1 MKVRVSYR
9 KLGKVRFLGH
19 LDMARLWERGLR
31 KASVPVAMSA
41 GFTPRPKV
49 SFGLALPTGAESI
62 VELFDV
68 TLDDNRLD
76 DIRLEERG
84 ASFDGAGL
92 RSRLTDAMPPGIDVL
107 DVDADAPQ
115 SWTLQEDVTATTWVM
130 AIDGTSGDEIVDRV
144 DAVVASPEI
153 WIERERKGERRRD
166 DVRPGV
172 LDLRVVD
179 PNDWPT
185 ASDLSSW
192 SDDVFLLSMDV
203 QFVEATLTTSG
214 RGVRP
219 TEMAEV
225 LRPGVDPWL
234 TMPRVIRTH
243 QWIGR
248 DDAPR
253 VSARAGKDITHDDS
267 LERRLERRPERS
279 AVGQLGGPV
288 RLD

>member
-1 MKVRVSYR
+1 MKVRISYR

-31 KASVPVAMSA
+31 KAAVPVAMSA

-49 SFGLALPTGAESI
+49 SFGLALPTGAESV

-68 TLDDNRLD
+68 TLDDDPDDDDGVDHERLQ
-76 DIRLEERG
+76 
-84 ASFDGAGL
+84 ASLSG
-92 RSRLTDAMPPGIDVL
+92 AMPPGIDVL
-107 DVDADAPQ
+107 DVDSASPLVW
-115 SWTLQEDVTATTWVM
+115 SLQEDVTATTWVM
-130 AIDGTSGDEIVDRV
+130 AIDSASQNEMYDRV
-144 DAVVASPEI
+144 SEVVDAPEI

-172 LDLRVVD
+172 LDLRVVTRD
-179 PNDWPT
+179 DWAS
-185 ASDLSSW
+185 ASDIATWADDVARLSSN
-192 SDDVFLLSMDV
+192 V

-225 LRPGVDPWL
+225 LRPGVDPWV
-234 TMPRVIRTH
+234 TMPRVVRTH

-253 VSARAGKDITHDDS
+253 VSARAGKDITHDES
-267 LERRLERRPERS
+267 LERRLERLEQRRAPEPAGRTG
-279 AVGQLGGPV
+279 AIH
-288 RLD
+288 

>member
-1 MKVRVSYR
+1 MRISYR

-31 KASVPVAMSA
+31 KAAVPVAMSA

-49 SFGLALPTGAESI
+49 SFGLALPTGAESV

-68 TLDDNRLD
+68 TLDDSR
-76 DIRLEERG
+76 IQV
-84 ASFDGAGL
+84 DGAVVDFDGL
-92 RSRLTDAMPPGIDVL
+92 RSTLTDAMPPGIDVL
-107 DVDADAPQ
+107 DVDPVAPQ
-115 SWTLQEDVTATTWVM
+115 SWSLQEDVTATTWIM
-130 AIDGTSGDEIVDRV
+130 AIDSS
-144 DAVVASPEI
+144 VVADVDERVADVVSSAEI

-172 LDLRVVD
+172 LDLRVISRD
-179 PNDWPT
+179 HWSPT
-185 ASDLSSW
+185 GELVSWTESVSSLSG
-192 SDDVFLLSMDV
+192 DVR
-203 QFVEATLTTSG
+203 FVEATLTTSG

-219 TEMAEV
+219 AEMAEV
-225 LRPGVDPWL
+225 LRPGVDPWI
-234 TMPRVIRTH
+234 TMPRVVRTH

-253 VSARAGKDITHDDS
+253 VSARAGKDISHDDS
-267 LERRLERRPERS
+267 LEQRLERLREPS
-279 AVGQLGGPV
+279 AVGQRGGPL

>member
-1 MKVRVSYR
+1 MKVRISYR

-31 KASVPVAMSA
+31 KAAVPVAMSA

-49 SFGLALPTGAESI
+49 SFGLALPTGAESV

-68 TLDDNRLD
+68 TLDDDPDDDDGVDHERLQ
-76 DIRLEERG
+76 
-84 ASFDGAGL
+84 ASLSG
-92 RSRLTDAMPPGIDVL
+92 AMPPGIDVL
-107 DVDADAPQ
+107 DVDSASPLVW
-115 SWTLQEDVTATTWVM
+115 SLQEDVTATTWVM
-130 AIDGTSGDEIVDRV
+130 AIDSASQNEMYDRV
-144 DAVVASPEI
+144 SEVVDAPEI

-172 LDLRVVD
+172 LDLRVVTRD
-179 PNDWPT
+179 DWSS
-185 ASDLSSW
+185 ASDIATW
-192 SDDVFLLSMDV
+192 ADDVARVSSNV

-225 LRPGVDPWL
+225 LRPGVDPWV
-234 TMPRVIRTH
+234 TMPRVVRTH

-253 VSARAGKDITHDDS
+253 VSARAGKDITHDES
-267 LERRLERRPERS
+267 LERRLERLEQRRAPEPAGRTG
-279 AVGQLGGPV
+279 AIH
-288 RLD
+288 

>member
-31 KASVPVAMSA
+31 KAAVPVAMSA
-41 GFTPRPKV
+41 GFTPRPKM
-49 SFGLALPTGAESI
+49 SFGLALPTGAESV

-68 TLDDNRLD
+68 TLDDDRIHVD
-76 DIRLEERG
+76 G
-84 ASFDGAGL
+84 ASVDLDVL
-92 RSRLTDAMPPGIDVL
+92 RSNLSDAMPPGIDVL
-107 DVDADAPQ
+107 DVDPVAAQ
-115 SWTLQEDVTATTWVM
+115 TWSLQEDVTATTWVM
-130 AIDGTSGDEIVDRV
+130 AIDPSAAGEIDERVAAVTSS
-144 DAVVASPEI
+144 AEI

-172 LDLRVVD
+172 LDLRVISRD
-179 PNDWPT
+179 HWSPDDEL
-185 ASDLSSW
+185 ASWFENVVSFSN
-192 SDDVFLLSMDV
+192 DV

-225 LRPGVDPWL
+225 LRPGVDPWI
-234 TMPRVIRTH
+234 TMPRVVRTH

-267 LERRLERRPERS
+267 LERRLERLREPSVAGQRS
-279 AVGQLGGPV
+279 GPLRLG
-288 RLD
+288 

>member
-1 MKVRVSYR
+1 MKVRITYR

-31 KASVPVAMSA
+31 KAAVPVAMSA

-49 SFGLALPTGAESI
+49 SFGLALPTGAEST

-68 TLDDNRLD
+68 TLDDS
-76 DIRLEERG
+76 RLEVAG
-84 ASFDGAGL
+84 SSFDLGEL
-92 RSRLTDAMPPGIDVL
+92 RSTLTDAMPPGIDVL
-107 DVDADAPQ
+107 DIDSHAPRAW
-115 SWTLQEDVTATTWVM
+115 SLQEDVTATTWVM
-130 AIDGTSGDEIVDRV
+130 AIDGGSAEEMADRV
-144 DAVVASPEI
+144 DAVVASSEI

-179 PNDWPT
+179 RGDWP
-185 ASDLSSW
+185 AESELSPWADS
-192 SDDVFLLSMDV
+192 VFLLSTNV

-234 TMPRVIRTH
+234 TMPRVVRTH

-267 LERRLERRPERS
+267 LERRLERLREPSVAGQRS
-279 AVGQLGGPV
+279 GPLRLG
-288 RLD
+288 